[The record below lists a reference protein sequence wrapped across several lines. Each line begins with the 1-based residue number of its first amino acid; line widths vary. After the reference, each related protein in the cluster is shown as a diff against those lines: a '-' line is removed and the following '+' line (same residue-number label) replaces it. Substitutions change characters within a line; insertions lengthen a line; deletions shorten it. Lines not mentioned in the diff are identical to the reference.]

1 MDMSDKQPGNADA
14 SIPENHA
21 LTGGSWLPADGGGK
35 RPPRLKSKQKA
46 RKLIILSVA
55 VVLVIAFAAWQLL
68 PRLLNSGQEEQPQQR
83 LSAVTRGDLIV
94 SITGSGP
101 LEPIGKQ
108 TVSAETDATI
118 TDILRQNGDSV
129 NEGDLL
135 MRLDTDAA
143 AQALEEAENNLADA
157 LSGADTTSDELA
169 ALVVR
174 APFDGRVTDV
184 QAQVDEEVGNNT
196 SLLTL
201 TDTTRM
207 KTTVS
212 FGISDRGSLQAGQT
226 VHLTVPEIE
235 GTVMG
240 TIALVSKDS
249 HAISGGGQAVDVEI
263 SLANPGAL
271 SSGMSVTAKVETGTR
286 QMEGLEAGTLEY
298 AETKTLRAAASGTVS
313 SLKVRSNQLVK
324 KGAVLLVME
333 NEDLLSTADSN
344 NRKMET
350 LTEKVE
356 DAQALLASCEVRAP
370 ANGIVTNLNGSRG
383 DAVKN
388 GSALCSILDVSR
400 MTLEIAIDELD
411 IGTVEVGQEVSV
423 TVDAVAGTSTTP
435 LQGNVTGIAVEG
447 TYSSGVTTF
456 PVTLTLEPDERL
468 RSGMNADAAI
478 LVTNK
483 ADVLLVPIEA
493 VTTVGERSYVYVSSG
508 SVTETDA
515 STSPN
520 MPEGFTPGDD
530 PEGFTPG
537 DLPEGFTPGDV
548 PEGFTRPEGATN
560 GTGTRSA
567 RGNRTTPEG
576 TTSENG
582 TRQGTTRNGATSDV
596 TGYYAGTTRV
606 WVEVGAHNEIS
617 IEILS
622 GLAEGDEVV
631 LPALTTSSATSS
643 SGSTQ
648 TGGLGGLMGGMGG
661 APAGAMPAGG
671 PTTGGG
677 GFRPD

>member
-1 MDMSDKQPGNADA
+1 MDMRDKQPGNTDA
-14 SIPENHA
+14 PIPEDHMP
-21 LTGGSWLPADGGGK
+21 TDGLWHPSKGDAK
-35 RPPRLKSKQKA
+35 RLPRLISKQKT
-46 RKLIILSVA
+46 RKRILLSVVMA
-55 VVLVIAFAAWQLL
+55 LVIAFASWQLL
-68 PRLLNSGQEEQPQQR
+68 PRLLNSGEEEQQQQR
-83 LSAVTRGDLIV
+83 LSTVTRGDLIV

-118 TDILRQNGDSV
+118 TEILRQNGDSV
-129 NEGDLL
+129 KEGDLL
-135 MRLDTDAA
+135 MRLDTDTA
-143 AQALEEAENNLADA
+143 AQQLEEAENNLADA
-157 LSGADTTSDELA
+157 LSGADTTSGELA

-174 APFDGRVTDV
+174 APFDGRITDL
-184 QAQVDEEVGNNT
+184 QAQEDEEVGNNT

-201 TDTTRM
+201 TDTARM

-212 FGISDRGSLQAGQT
+212 FGISDSDSLQAGQP
-226 VHLTVPEIE
+226 VHLSVPEIE
-235 GTVMG
+235 GTILG

-249 HAISGGGQAVDVEI
+249 HAIPGGGQAVDVEI

-271 SSGMSVTAKVETGTR
+271 TSGMSVIAKVETGTR

-298 AETKTLRAAASGTVS
+298 AETKTLRATASGTVS
-313 SLKVRSNQLVK
+313 SIKIRTNQLVI

-344 NRKMET
+344 SRKIET

-411 IGTVEVGQEVSV
+411 IGTVEVGQDVSV
-423 TVDAVAGTSTTP
+423 TVDAVAGTSTAP
-435 LQGNVTGIAVEG
+435 IQGNVTGIAVEG
-447 TYSSGVTTF
+447 TYSNGVTTF

-468 RSGMNADAAI
+468 RSGMNADASI

-483 ADVLLVPIEA
+483 DDVLLVPIEA
-493 VTTVGERSYVYVSSG
+493 VTTVGARSFVYVGNG
-508 SVTETDA
+508 SITETDD

-520 MPEGFTPGDD
+520 MPEGFTPGDI
-530 PEGFTPG
+530 
-537 DLPEGFTPGDV
+537 PEGFTPGDV
-548 PEGFTRPEGATN
+548 PEGFTRPEVTTD
-560 GTGTRSA
+560 GTGTRPA
-567 RGNRTTPEG
+567 RGNRTPSEGAASGNGTSNGTTRVG
-576 TTSENG
+576 TTSD
-582 TRQGTTRNGATSDV
+582 T

-617 IEILS
+617 IEVLS
-622 GLAEGDEVV
+622 GLSEGDEVV

-643 SGSTQ
+643 PGSTQ
-648 TGGLGGLMGGMGG
+648 TGGFGGLMGGMGG

-677 GFRPD
+677 NFRPD